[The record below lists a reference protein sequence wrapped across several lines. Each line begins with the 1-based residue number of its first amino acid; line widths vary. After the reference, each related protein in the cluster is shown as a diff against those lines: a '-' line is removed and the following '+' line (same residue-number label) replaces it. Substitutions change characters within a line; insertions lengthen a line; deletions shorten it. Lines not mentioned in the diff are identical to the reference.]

1 MNLKNKNNNDR
12 IKLAKS
18 SLFISVTAIMI
29 SLWIIISGVFCVITI
44 NTTKTHMNNR
54 AQKSFDALVQRIDTN
69 VSASYDYVNLYIYIT
84 KCHLDYLFTV
94 DKAQER
100 TCGADGTYDSD
111 MQIVAYIPSNED
123 FLIMDTDKS
132 IYTTFYST
140 QPDVFAPDYEGDSS
154 AIPSIVS
161 GLIDYETFRTS
172 MNEEQYKSISKYL
185 NKVKNVNGGFYEL
198 ICTKYYYDAKNEKII
213 PKTAEIVYTEDNYLW
228 YSKYETIE
236 TYELNPKNVDG
247 LPIGSIDEAHINV
260 IPGQFVLGTFSS
272 DGLIKEPYNTVD
284 FYESP
289 ANASLIDKLFT
300 YVYYDYDTV
309 TISSPALNGQY
320 FTGYNNYLESVSD
333 KENINITINL
343 KFAKRIN
350 LLKESKITLI
360 TGLTLITLILLIIG
374 SSVALSLWE
383 VTKTQIEEEEKRRE
397 ITNALAHD
405 IKSPLFIISAYAQ
418 NLKESINEEKKDHY
432 CDRIIDRV
440 NEVNELV
447 HKMLDFSNLS
457 SVNHTLDLE
466 NVDMNALIHD
476 ALKDY
481 ENLPH
486 GKNFRLNIDPDCTA
500 NADKVLMLRAV
511 SYLLDNAIKY
521 SDKDSDIDIRLNKH
535 SLSIS
540 NKCSSITKEEIQHLT
555 EPYYRVEKNR
565 DSKGNGLGLSIV
577 NSIVQ
582 SHNFKLNITLNNSII
597 TFTINLHK

>member
-12 IKLAKS
+12 KKLAKS

-44 NTTKTHMNNR
+44 SATKTHMNNR

-94 DKAQER
+94 DKTQER

-247 LPIGSIDEAHINV
+247 LPIGSIDKAHINV

-440 NEVNELV
+440 SEVNELV

-466 NVDMNALIHD
+466 NIDMNALIHD

-481 ENLPH
+481 ENIPQ
-486 GKNFRLNIDPDCTA
+486 GKNFRLNIDTDCTV
-500 NADKVLMLRAV
+500 NADRILMLRAV

-521 SDKDSDIDIRLNKH
+521 SDKDSDIDIKLNKH

-582 SHNFKLNITLNNSII
+582 SHNFNLNITLNNSII